1 MSLRMLSALSGVPL
15 TTIRRICATL
25 RIYPKRVGGACS
37 LTEREQAAI
46 LEYATSRQTAKE
58 RR

>member
-46 LEYATSRQTAKE
+46 LEYVVSRQEVQK